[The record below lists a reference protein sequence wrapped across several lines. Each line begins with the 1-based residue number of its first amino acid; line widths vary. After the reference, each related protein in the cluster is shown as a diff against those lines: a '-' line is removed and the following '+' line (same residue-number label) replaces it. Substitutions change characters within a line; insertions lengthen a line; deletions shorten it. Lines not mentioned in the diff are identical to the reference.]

1 MKTSNLVH
9 LFALGLFVSVS
20 TADTNPRKDQYCF
33 AGCQQTLASQN
44 FAGHPNQDD
53 DYGASGCENSL
64 CVQSTYLCARA
75 YCTTHQIIAGRDYA
89 IKSCE
94 DSGFVFP
101 SLANTQALTAD
112 EIQRLPKLEYGDEA
126 DEINT
131 TIIPSQD
138 LFDLGVHT
146 VVSIASHAFLS
157 DKMVDNFL
165 VVVDRWYRST

>member
-1 MKTSNLVH
+1 MKTSSLAH

-20 TADTNPRKDQYCF
+20 TAETNPRKDQYCF
-33 AGCQQTLASQN
+33 AGCQQALGSQN

-53 DYGASGCENSL
+53 EYGASGCENFL
-64 CVQSTYLCARA
+64 GVQSVYLCART
-75 YCTTHQIIAGRDYA
+75 YCTIHQIIEGRDYA

-101 SLANTQALTAD
+101 LLTDTSALTAD
-112 EIQRLPKLEYGDEA
+112 EIQRLPKLAYGDEL

-131 TIIPSQD
+131 TIIPDQD

-146 VVSIASHAFLS
+146 VVSIASRAFLS
-157 DKMVDNFL
+157 DKKAENSL
-165 VVVDRWYRST
+165 VVVDWWYGST